1 VSQYDDMFGKAF
13 PAAQPTPESAPVSDE
28 APPESVVAETPV
40 QTEEMPVEAA
50 QGVETPQ
57 VEATEPREVRAEKST
72 VSTAGGA
79 GMSESIFGGAGG
91 AAPQASQAP
100 EAATAAPSVTPPSGA
115 VALGRGLDIG
125 TANLV
130 SAVQSNDGIKLNIQ
144 RNAFIDVRSDVYTKN
159 MLTRLQVPYAVQG
172 GRLVVLGDAAF
183 ELANIFGRETRRPM
197 KDGMISPAEIDA
209 LPVIQLLIDRVLGKP
224 AAAGEKVYYSVPA
237 EPIDRDMNVTYHQGI
252 FDGLLRKMGY
262 EPRPIVEG
270 HCVALSELA
279 DDGFTG
285 IGVSCGG
292 GMFNICVSYK
302 TIPALTF
309 STARAGDWVDQN
321 VAAVC
326 GIPVSKAT
334 LVKEEGVDL
343 MNPQGREQE
352 AVSIYYR
359 NLINYTLTNIKHRFE
374 STDGMPVFPE
384 PIQIVASGGTSL
396 VGNFIECFKDE
407 FKKIDFPIP
416 VKVIRHAED
425 PLMTVAKGAL
435 IAAAISD
442 D

>member
-1 VSQYDDMFGKAF
+1 
-13 PAAQPTPESAPVSDE
+13 
-28 APPESVVAETPV
+28 
-40 QTEEMPVEAA
+40 
-50 QGVETPQ
+50 
-57 VEATEPREVRAEKST
+57 
-72 VSTAGGA
+72 
-79 GMSESIFGGAGG
+79 MSESTFGGAAGAVPQSNPVAE
-91 AAPQASQAP
+91 AAP
-100 EAATAAPSVTPPSGA
+100 AAPTYTPQPAG

-130 SAVQSNDGIKLNIQ
+130 SAVQSNEGIKLNIQ

-209 LPVIQLLIDRVLGKP
+209 LPVIRLLIDRVLGKP
-224 AAAGEKVYYSVPA
+224 ATEGEAVYYSVPA

-262 EPRPIVEG
+262 GPKPIVEG
-270 HCVALSELA
+270 HCAALAELA

-285 IGVSCGG
+285 IGISCGG

-321 VAAVC
+321 VAAVT
-326 GIPVSKAT
+326 GMPVSKAT

-359 NLINYTLTNIKHRFE
+359 NLINYTLMNIKHRFE
-374 STDGMPVFPE
+374 SAEGMPVFPE
-384 PIQIVASGGTSL
+384 PIQIVCCGGTSL
-396 VGNFIECFKDE
+396 VGGFIDCFRDE
-407 FKKIDFPIP
+407 FQKIDFPIP
-416 VKVIRHAED
+416 VKEIRHAED

-442 D
+442 DD

>member
-1 VSQYDDMFGKAF
+1 
-13 PAAQPTPESAPVSDE
+13 
-28 APPESVVAETPV
+28 
-40 QTEEMPVEAA
+40 
-50 QGVETPQ
+50 
-57 VEATEPREVRAEKST
+57 
-72 VSTAGGA
+72 
-79 GMSESIFGGAGG
+79 MSESIFGGAGG
-91 AAPQASQAP
+91 AAPKTSQAP
-100 EAATAAPSVTPPSGA
+100 QAATSAPSYSQPAGA

-130 SAVQSNDGIKLNIQ
+130 SAIQSNQGIKLNIQ

-197 KDGMISPAEIDA
+197 QRGMISPSEIDA
-209 LPVIQLLIDRVLGKP
+209 LPVIRLLIERVLGRP
-224 AAAGEKVYYSVPA
+224 TLAGEKLYFSVPA
-237 EPIDRDMNVTYHQGI
+237 EPIDSDLNVVYHEGI
-252 FDGLLRKMGY
+252 FKGLLTKFGY
-262 EPRPIVEG
+262 DARPIVEG
-270 HCVALSELA
+270 HAVALAELA
-279 DDGFTG
+279 DEDFTG
-285 IGVSCGG
+285 IGISCGG
-292 GMFNICVSYK
+292 GMFNICVAYK

-334 LVKEEGVDL
+334 LIKEEGVDL

-352 AVSIYYR
+352 AVTIYYR
-359 NLINYTLTNIKHRFE
+359 NLINYTLMNIKHRFE
-374 STDGMPVFPE
+374 STEGMPVFPE
-384 PIQIVASGGTSL
+384 PIQIVASGGTSMI
-396 VGNFIECFKDE
+396 GNFIECFKDE
-407 FKKIDFPIP
+407 FQKIEFPIP
-416 VKVIRHAED
+416 VKMIRHAED

-442 D
+442 ED

>member
-1 VSQYDDMFGKAF
+1 MTS
-13 PAAQPTPESAPVSDE
+13 PEGEPNINPEPNPQAISEPVAGE
-28 APPESVVAETPV
+28 GETPI
-40 QTEEMPVEAA
+40 AA
-50 QGVETPQ
+50 ADPGGEIPKAQ
-57 VEATEPREVRAEKST
+57 EPREVRAEEPST

-91 AAPQASQAP
+91 AAPQTDNVP
-100 EAATAAPSVTPPSGA
+100 EAVASTPAPMVPASG

-130 SAVQSNDGIKLNIQ
+130 SAIQSNEGIKLNIQ

-209 LPVIQLLIDRVLGKP
+209 LPVIRLLIERVLGKP
-224 AAAGEKVYYSVPA
+224 AVEGEPVYYSVPA

-252 FDGLLRKMGY
+252 FDGLLRKMGFG
-262 EPRPIVEG
+262 PKPIGEG
-270 HCVALSELA
+270 HCVALAELA

-285 IGVSCGG
+285 IGISCGG

-334 LVKEEGVDL
+334 LIKEEGVDL
-343 MNPQGREQE
+343 MDPHGREQE

-359 NLINYTLTNIKHRFE
+359 NLINYTLMNIKHRFE
-374 STDGMPVFPE
+374 SSEGMPVFPE

-396 VGNFIECFKDE
+396 VGNFIQCFKEE
-407 FKKIDFPIP
+407 FNKIDFPIP
-416 VKVIRHAED
+416 VKMIRHADD
-425 PLMTVAKGAL
+425 PLMVVAKGAL

-442 D
+442 DE